1 MTGAQSITQ
10 SQGGKWHGR
19 YGVAACPVCQP
30 ERRSD
35 QTALTVSD
43 TPEGRLLAHCKKSGC
58 SFGDLAAALGLS
70 AGDFTKPDPAEA
82 ARRHAEQRAE
92 AEKKARQAMAVW
104 TESQP
109 IGGTVAEAYLRGRGL
124 TCALP
129 ETLRFHPACWHISAQ
144 RLPALVALVEGCDLP
159 AVHRTWL
166 RADGSAKTAV
176 EPPKAMLGSVSGG
189 AVRLAAGPGPL
200 AVAEGIET
208 ALSLACGP
216 LSGPAAIWAAL
227 STSGLRG
234 LRLPAIPGAL
244 IVAADGDEPGQ
255 AAAYALAERANA
267 LGWTVTMFPAP
278 EGRDWNDVIQS
289 KKGAVA

>member
-144 RLPALVALVEGCDLP
+144 RLPALVAVSYTHLDVYK
-159 AVHRTWL
+159 RQ
-166 RADGSAKTAV
+166 RFDGT
-176 EPPKAMLGSVSGG
+176 E
-189 AVRLAAGPGPL
+189 
-200 AVAEGIET
+200 IT
-208 ALSLACGP
+208 ALS
-216 LSGPAAIWAAL
+216 PAALRRMRRRMAMVFQDPYSSLDPRYSPVSYTHLDVYKRQPACCPGL
-227 STSGLRG
+227 SNGS
-234 LRLPAIPGAL
+234 
-244 IVAADGDEPGQ
+244 
-255 AAAYALAERANA
+255 
-267 LGWTVTMFPAP
+267 
-278 EGRDWNDVIQS
+278 
-289 KKGAVA
+289 